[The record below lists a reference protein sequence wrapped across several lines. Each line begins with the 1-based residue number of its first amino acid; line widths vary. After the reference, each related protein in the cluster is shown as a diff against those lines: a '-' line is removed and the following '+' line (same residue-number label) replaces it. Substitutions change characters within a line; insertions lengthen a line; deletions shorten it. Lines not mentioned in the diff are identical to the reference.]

1 MCHHNTFI
9 LYDSIQDADQRRWD
23 TVTHASILTSFVV
36 SALFGIAGYATF
48 TGNSQGDLLENYCWN
63 DDLMNVSRIGFSITI
78 LLTFPIECFVSR
90 EVIENSFFSN
100 QLPPESNWRK
110 FRHIGITIF
119 IVVTTYL
126 ISMATDCLGLV
137 LELNGVLAAVPLAYV
152 LPAVSYL
159 KLEEGP
165 LFSHKKFPALCLAI
179 FGIIIAVLGIVL
191 LITNSNKVDT
201 CSHGNEPPY
210 CFVNITFH

>member
-1 MCHHNTFI
+1 MT
-9 LYDSIQDADQRRWD
+9 DSYK
-23 TVTHASILTSFVV
+23 F
-36 SALFGIAGYATF
+36 
-48 TGNSQGDLLENYCWN
+48 LL
-63 DDLMNVSRIGFSITI
+63 
-78 LLTFPIECFVSR
+78 
-90 EVIENSFFSN
+90 
-100 QLPPESNWRK
+100 
-110 FRHIGITIF
+110 IF
-119 IVVTTYL
+119 Q
-126 ISMATDCLGLV
+126 
-137 LELNGVLAAVPLAYV
+137 GVLAAVPLAYV